1 MVLISALWISW
12 PWRSRIGWIEIEPSS
27 SRISESGP
35 DLLYRGWK
43 PQALSA
49 SGIQSAISGL
59 RHHIDDPVRHDDH
72 LARRLAVEAGNDTGD
87 VEGGLLGFRRG
98 TVLGQGNGSLQLAVQ
113 LHRDRD
119 AVLGQQGRVGLGPG
133 GIGQQGSVA

>member
-72 LARRLAVEAGNDTGD
+72 LARRLAVEAGDDAGD
-87 VEGGLLGFRRG
+87 FEGGLFGLQLRA
-98 TVLGQGNGSLQLAVQ
+98 VLGQGDGSLQLAVQ
-113 LHRDRD
+113 LHRHRD
-119 AVLGQQGRVGLGPG
+119 AVLGQQGRIGLGPSSV
-133 GIGQQGSVA
+133 GQQG